1 MLTSNHH
8 WDGPVY
14 TGINLIV
21 LVETSAYR
29 KDSQRMEKNS
39 YVGFSIKLMFSDT
52 VLYLQIFNVNICTSI
67 QTAFI
72 VFQKPNWKISNGFD
86 FA

>member
-29 KDSQRMEKNS
+29 RFSAHGEKFICG
-39 YVGFSIKLMFSDT
+39 VFHKTD
-52 VLYLQIFNVNICTSI
+52 VLRYCIIFT
-67 QTAFI
+67 
-72 VFQKPNWKISNGFD
+72 D
-86 FA
+86 F